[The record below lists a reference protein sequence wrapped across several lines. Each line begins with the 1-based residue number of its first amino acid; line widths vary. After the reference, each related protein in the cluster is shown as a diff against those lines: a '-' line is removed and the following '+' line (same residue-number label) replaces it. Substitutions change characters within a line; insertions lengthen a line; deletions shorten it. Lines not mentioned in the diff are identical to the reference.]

1 MFFRIFS
8 HFFQVHFQ
16 NAFFHCFQAHVQN
29 VFSFFTFLHMIVK
42 NVKEHAK
49 KMCFENALG
58 EKCEKHAF

>member
-1 MFFRIFS
+1 
-8 HFFQVHFQ
+8 VHFQ